1 MNAEVLIKDSLYRF
15 FIINFVTET
24 SFLNYCQIIHYL
36 FLR

>member
-24 SFLNYCQIIHYL
+24 SFLNYC
-36 FLR
+36 